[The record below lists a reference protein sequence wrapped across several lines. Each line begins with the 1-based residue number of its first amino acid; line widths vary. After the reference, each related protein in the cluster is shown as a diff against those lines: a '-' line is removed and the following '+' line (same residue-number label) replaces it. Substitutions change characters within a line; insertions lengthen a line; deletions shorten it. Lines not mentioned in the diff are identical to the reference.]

1 MAILDS
7 VHPDCASSRR
17 LINIAFTIYL
27 LEVSILYC
35 QDILATSV
43 QAFFV
48 PSQGFMNAL
57 VYGWTRGDF
66 LSVMSAKRYNRG
78 QKLLSSFSATCDVSE
93 KEEEEEAENEGETN
107 WKREGTPPSSSPS
120 PPP

>member
-1 MAILDS
+1 
-7 VHPDCASSRR
+7 
-17 LINIAFTIYL
+17 
-27 LEVSILYC
+27 
-35 QDILATSV
+35 
-43 QAFFV
+43 
-48 PSQGFMNAL
+48 MNAL

-107 WKREGTPPSSSPS
+107 WKREGTLLHLHHHDREETGKEYCPHLVSTHCRLLYV
-120 PPP
+120 